1 MNQFTPLPIEQQG
14 QKISEFLPVGKAWD
28 AATDGDRNLGKLL
41 QALGRELYRLEVAIE
56 LLSIELD
63 INRTNQLI
71 RDWEISVGIPDSC
84 FDGAG
89 DLKSRRLAVL
99 TKIQNIRL
107 QTAED
112 FENLALTFGQVVRV
126 SGGADH
132 GVFPL
137 LFPIIF
143 FPSAKTARFT
153 MIVDSESNRSVFP
166 LPFPLQFSAGVNGI
180 IECLFTKLKPAN
192 CNILFQYGVLL

>member
-1 MNQFTPLPIEQQG
+1 MNQFTPLPIERQG

-28 AATDGDRNLGKLL
+28 SATDDDKNLGKLL
-41 QALGRELYRLEVAIE
+41 QALGMELYRLEVAIE

-71 RDWEISVGIPDSC
+71 KDWEISVGIPDSC

-89 DLKSRRLAVL
+89 DLESRSQAVL
-99 TKIQNIRL
+99 TKIQNVRL
-107 QTAED
+107 QTAGD
-112 FENLALTFGQVVRV
+112 FENLALTFGQVVKV
-126 SGGADH
+126 TGGAEH

-137 LFPIIF
+137 LFPIMF
-143 FPSAKTARFT
+143 FPTAKAARFT

-166 LPFPLQFSAGVNGI
+166 LPFPLQFSAGVNGV

-192 CNILFQYGVLL
+192 CNILFRYGVTL